1 MLRESMEML
10 LNGKDNLCHLN
21 TSHAKAYN
29 LQYDI
34 TYN

>member
-21 TSHAKAYN
+21 TSHAKAGFVE
-29 LQYDI
+29 
-34 TYN
+34 